1 MSFIVGDVSDCP
13 VDGTISSTSA
23 TAFSIITASA
33 SVFPQT
39 RKAITSS
46 ADLVD
51 PSIVSIRTSLK
62 MNFTLWCLFPE
73 SIPNQHNHES
83 VPVSKSPKSSPE
95 SVISKSVPRNNFLML
110 APENEVTGDVIPE
123 PDTVKPAPAT
133 EFCLAPESSYKPI
146 PAPEFCSEPAL
157 AQISHRSIPAPE
169 SVSTH
174 EQAPESGPTPEI
186 ITSVLYFTSP

>member
-83 VPVSKSPKSSPE
+83 VPMSKSPKSSPE

-110 APENEVTGDVIPE
+110 APEN
-123 PDTVKPAPAT
+123 
-133 EFCLAPESSYKPI
+133 
-146 PAPEFCSEPAL
+146 
-157 AQISHRSIPAPE
+157 
-169 SVSTH
+169 
-174 EQAPESGPTPEI
+174 
-186 ITSVLYFTSP
+186 